1 MFTLT
6 HIFQSVIALFQTDRD
21 SDERYLAQAT
31 DLCDLERRLRVL
43 EDRGRDGATDLR
55 VGLYAG

>member
-43 EDRGRDGATDLR
+43 EDRGRDGAAGLR